1 MELNLSLIS
10 NSADFQKAQIS
21 PTQSGRSFLHM
32 TVDQT
37 IPLYL
42 LIWLPPALMTG
53 LMVGTD
59 CCTNWPYY
67 LWLVWCGFAWPVAAF
82 FSYFQYKRRTRMVRT
97 LLQIAHVYLK
107 LRP

>member
-1 MELNLSLIS
+1 MTTPC
-10 NSADFQKAQIS
+10 SAIQETGCPPF
-21 PTQSGRSFLHM
+21 
-32 TVDQT
+32 
-37 IPLYL
+37 PLYL

-97 LLQIAHVYLK
+97 LLQIAHVLLMYTMIIL
-107 LRP
+107 